1 MLSLSISQN
10 GDQPLADQIVAG
22 IKRQIHDRHLRPGAK
37 LPSIRNFANTYKV
50 SRFTVVEAYDRLVA
64 MGYLRSRRGAGF
76 YTSDTSAPADPARAA
91 PSDNLKR
98 NEELIWLIRRLLEA
112 DENAVL
118 AGGPWLPNSWLDE
131 AGIRQSLNVLA
142 RKNGAYL
149 LEYGHPFGYLPLRE
163 HMVLM
168 LAGLGITASAGQ
180 ILLTQGT
187 SQALEFVIRY
197 LLKPGDAALVDDPG
211 YYNLFG
217 NLRLQGV
224 EMLAVPRNPD
234 GPDVAILEKLAAA
247 HRPKVYFTQSVM
259 QNPTGT
265 DMSPHVAFKVLQ
277 AAERHNFTVV
287 EDDIFCDLQVRTT
300 PRLATLDQLNRVI
313 YARSFSKTLSGSL
326 RVGFLACSQDI
337 ANELADIKML
347 TSITTSQFTER
358 LIYLMLVDGHYR
370 KYLSRLHERLGE
382 ARLNVVRAFE
392 RIGLELYV
400 EPADG
405 MFVWARFPH
414 IDDSLALAEASQRH
428 GIMLAP
434 GAVFRPHLERS
445 AWMRFNVSCLRR
457 QARAG
462 LAATADVEHG
472 DVAQTAAPPPD
483 TMASNFKLAQKIEP
497 SHAPA
502 ANRDRSND
510 GFPPTATST
519 AKIPGGRSTLT
530 QVFGGNAQIAAIRR
544 RLGEPASSTLCCP

>member
-1 MLSLSISQN
+1 MLSLTVSPR
-10 GDQPLADQIVAG
+10 GDQPLAEQIVAG
-22 IKRQIHDRHLRPGAK
+22 IKRQIEDRHLRPGTR
-37 LPSIRNFANTYKV
+37 LPSIRRFAETYKV

-64 MGYLRSRRGAGF
+64 MGYLQSRRGSGF
-76 YTSDTSAPADPARAA
+76 YTATLHAHTDTAHPV
-91 PSDNLKR
+91 PSDNHKR
-98 NEELIWLIRRLLEA
+98 NEQLVWLIRRLLEA
-112 DENAVL
+112 GDSTL
-118 AGGPWLPNSWLDE
+118 SAGGPWLPNSWLDE
-131 AGIRQSLNVLA
+131 AGIRQTLNVVA

-163 HMVLM
+163 HLARM
-168 LAGLGITASAGQ
+168 LAGLGITAHPGQ

-187 SQALEFVIRY
+187 SQALELVIRY

-211 YYNLFG
+211 YYNMFG

-234 GPDVAILEKLAAA
+234 GPDIAILEKLAAE

-287 EDDIFCDLQVRTT
+287 EDDIFCDLQVKTT

-326 RVGFLACSQDI
+326 RVGFVACAENI
-337 ANELADIKML
+337 VGELADIKML

-358 LIYLMLVDGHYR
+358 LVYLMLVDGHYR
-370 KYLSRLHERLGE
+370 KYLSRLQERLGE
-382 ARLNVVRAFE
+382 ARRNVVRSFE
-392 RIGLELYV
+392 RMGLELFV

-405 MFVWARFPH
+405 MFVWARFPQVE
-414 IDDSLALAEASQRH
+414 DSLTLAEASQRD

-445 AWMRFNVSCLRR
+445 PWMRFNVTVCEDTRLQHWLL
-457 QARAG
+457 QAG
-462 LAATADVEHG
+462 KAA
-472 DVAQTAAPPPD
+472 
-483 TMASNFKLAQKIEP
+483 
-497 SHAPA
+497 
-502 ANRDRSND
+502 
-510 GFPPTATST
+510 
-519 AKIPGGRSTLT
+519 
-530 QVFGGNAQIAAIRR
+530 
-544 RLGEPASSTLCCP
+544 

>member
-1 MLSLSISQN
+1 
-10 GDQPLADQIVAG
+10 
-22 IKRQIHDRHLRPGAK
+22 
-37 LPSIRNFANTYKV
+37 
-50 SRFTVVEAYDRLVA
+50 
-64 MGYLRSRRGAGF
+64 
-76 YTSDTSAPADPARAA
+76 
-91 PSDNLKR
+91 
-98 NEELIWLIRRLLEA
+98 
-112 DENAVL
+112 
-118 AGGPWLPNSWLDE
+118 
-131 AGIRQSLNVLA
+131 
-142 RKNGAYL
+142 
-149 LEYGHPFGYLPLRE
+149 
-163 HMVLM
+163 
-168 LAGLGITASAGQ
+168 
-180 ILLTQGT
+180 
-187 SQALEFVIRY
+187 
-197 LLKPGDAALVDDPG
+197 
-211 YYNLFG
+211 
-217 NLRLQGV
+217 
-224 EMLAVPRNPD
+224 MLAVPRNPD

-445 AWMRFNVSCLRR
+445 AWMRFNVTVCEDKRVQDWL
-457 QARAG
+457 Q
-462 LAATADVEHG
+462 
-472 DVAQTAAPPPD
+472 
-483 TMASNFKLAQKIEP
+483 
-497 SHAPA
+497 
-502 ANRDRSND
+502 
-510 GFPPTATST
+510 
-519 AKIPGGRSTLT
+519 
-530 QVFGGNAQIAAIRR
+530 
-544 RLGEPASSTLCCP
+544 RLMSSTVT

>member
-1 MLSLSISQN
+1 MLSLTVSRKS
-10 GDQPLADQIVAG
+10 GQPLGDQIVAG
-22 IKRQIHDRHLRPGAK
+22 IKRQIDDRHLRPGTK
-37 LPSIRNFANTYKV
+37 LPSIRSFAETYNV

-64 MGYLRSRRGAGF
+64 MGCVQSRRGAGF
-76 YTSDTSAPADPARAA
+76 YTVAAAAPAVTGHPA
-91 PSDNLKR
+91 PSDNYKR
-98 NEELIWLIRRLLEA
+98 NEELVWLIRRLLEA
-112 DENAVL
+112 DENMLL

-163 HMVLM
+163 HLALM
-168 LAGLGITASAGQ
+168 LGAIGVNAGPGQ

-187 SQALEFVIRY
+187 SQALGLVIRY

-211 YYNLFG
+211 YYNMFG
-217 NLRLQGV
+217 NLRMQGV
-224 EMLAVPRNPD
+224 EMLAVPRNRD
-234 GPDVAILEKLAAA
+234 GPDTAILEELAAA

-259 QNPTGT
+259 HNPTGT

-287 EDDIFCDLQVRTT
+287 EDDIFCDLQVKTT
-300 PRLATLDQLNRVI
+300 PRLATLDQLDRVI

-326 RVGFLACSQDI
+326 RVGFVACAQHI

-347 TSITTSQFTER
+347 TSITTSPFTER

-382 ARLNVVRAFE
+382 ARRNVVRVFE
-392 RIGLELYV
+392 EIGLELFA

-414 IDDSLALAEASQRH
+414 IDDALALAEAAQRD
-428 GIMLAP
+428 GMMLAP
-434 GAVFRPHLERS
+434 GTVFRPHLGRS
-445 AWMRFNVSCLRR
+445 AWMRFNVAVC
-457 QARAG
+457 
-462 LAATADVEHG
+462 D
-472 DVAQTAAPPPD
+472 D
-483 TMASNFKLAQKIEP
+483 TRVQGRLQRLASN
-497 SHAPA
+497 A
-502 ANRDRSND
+502 A
-510 GFPPTATST
+510 A
-519 AKIPGGRSTLT
+519 
-530 QVFGGNAQIAAIRR
+530 
-544 RLGEPASSTLCCP
+544 

>member
-1 MLSLSISQN
+1 MLSLTVSHKS
-10 GDQPLADQIVAG
+10 GQPLADQIVAA
-22 IKRQIHDRHLRPGAK
+22 IKRQIDDRHLRPGTK
-37 LPSIRNFANTYKV
+37 LPSIRTFADTHSV

-64 MGYLRSRRGAGF
+64 MGYLQSRRGAGF
-76 YTSDTSAPADPARAA
+76 YTAAAPAAPERPQRAA
-91 PSDNLKR
+91 SDAHKR
-98 NEELIWLIRRLLEA
+98 NEELVWLIRRLLEA
-112 DENAVL
+112 DENTLL

-163 HMVLM
+163 HLALM
-168 LAGLGITASAGQ
+168 LAGLGVTAHPGQ

-187 SQALEFVIRY
+187 SQALELVIRY

-211 YYNLFG
+211 YYNMFG

-224 EMLAVPRNPD
+224 EMLAVPRNRD

-247 HRPKVYFTQSVM
+247 HRPKAYFTQSVM

-277 AAERHNFTVV
+277 AAERHDFVVV
-287 EDDIFCDLQVRTT
+287 EDDIFCDLQVKTT

-326 RVGFLACSQDI
+326 RVGFVACAQGI
-337 ANELADIKML
+337 AEELADIKML

-358 LIYLMLVDGHYR
+358 LVYLMLVDGHYR

-392 RIGLELYV
+392 RLGMEVFV
-400 EPADG
+400 EPTDG
-405 MFVWARFPH
+405 MFVWARFAH
-414 IDDSLALAEASQRH
+414 VEDSLALAEASQRE

-445 AWMRFNVSCLRR
+445 PWMRFNVTACEDTRVQRWLQR
-457 QARAG
+457 QAAG
-462 LAATADVEHG
+462 KAA
-472 DVAQTAAPPPD
+472 
-483 TMASNFKLAQKIEP
+483 
-497 SHAPA
+497 
-502 ANRDRSND
+502 
-510 GFPPTATST
+510 
-519 AKIPGGRSTLT
+519 
-530 QVFGGNAQIAAIRR
+530 
-544 RLGEPASSTLCCP
+544 